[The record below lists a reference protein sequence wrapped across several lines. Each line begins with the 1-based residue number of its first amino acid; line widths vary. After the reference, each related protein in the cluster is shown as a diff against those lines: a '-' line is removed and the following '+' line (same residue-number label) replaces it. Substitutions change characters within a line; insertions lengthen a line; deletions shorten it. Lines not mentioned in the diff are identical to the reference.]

1 MMITNR
7 THLQTLS
14 HLQLILV
21 REVLHQAGDLE
32 SLLSAFLEQF
42 EGDDLQSLLDRV
54 RNLTRMRSRDFRHGV
69 RLPDHE
75 EVGDLPDVVLSF
87 PFRAR
92 PTVN

>member
-1 MMITNR
+1 MIITDG
-7 THLQTLS
+7 THLQTLP

-21 REVLHQAGDLE
+21 GEVLHQAGDLE
-32 SLLSAFLEQF
+32 SLLSALLEQF

-54 RNLTRMRSRDFRHGV
+54 RNLPRMRSRDLRHGV

-75 EVGDLPDVVLSF
+75 EVGNLPDVVLGF

-92 PTVN
+92 PTAN